1 MTSKIPS
8 ALIFVRLMFLQA
20 HGTGTKAGD
29 PREAGAIGQVFAP
42 GRKHPLFVG
51 SIKSNI
57 GHLEGASGI
66 IGVIKATMS
75 VEKAII
81 LPNMHFNTPNPEID
95 FQNLKIQV
103 PSQLTDWT
111 SANGVRRASVN
122 SFGYGGQNAHV
133 ILENYRPTVRV
144 SVQESTLMQTVKVY
158 ERPFLIPLTSH
169 TEKAGKLLVLST
181 SNFIQQRPDLEVH
194 DLAYS
199 MSVKRSMH
207 QYRSFAIGPDRQS
220 VLHDLAEPKTT
231 AKWNRILHSSP
242 RVGFVFTGQ
251 GAQWHAMGRQL
262 IEQSPLFKQTLERC
276 DASLQRLPDAPDW
289 SCIDELCKSLEDSQL
304 FQSRF
309 SQPIC
314 AALQLGIIELLRA
327 WGIIPSAVVGHSS
340 GEIVA
345 AYCAGVLSF
354 ECTITCAYY
363 RGLYMS
369 KGVGM
374 AASARGA
381 MIAVGLTE
389 MEGKA
394 ELKAYKD
401 RISLAAI
408 NSPSNLTLS
417 GDEDAILELKQKLER
432 KDIFAHRLKVEQA
445 FHSHHMQP
453 LAPAFEQALSLV
465 VGFHC
470 HPAKIRFC
478 SSVTARD
485 SSARKMDAEYWAMNM
500 TETVMFSDALSGI
513 LMNENDEQDI
523 DVLIEIGAHP
533 ALKAPSN
540 EVLNSLNLKIP
551 YLASLTRD
559 APAFESLLATAGQLF
574 ALGFPV
580 DLAAVNSN
588 FAVEADGNFSQTI
601 IGRLL
606 RDLPSYRWDHG
617 RFWAETRQIREQRFR
632 KHRHTLLGFPTP
644 GGLQRHPRW
653 RNYLRQSEVPW
664 LSQHVVDGKIVFPA
678 AGYISMAIEAITTMY
693 PAFKNIRLR
702 DVVFKAVMTLSS
714 SEVGTEVITDLQPVS
729 TSAKSTSSTW
739 FRFVICSFDEKH
751 KSSEHCHG
759 LICTEQGDPVPVR
772 ILSETSDEFVQLQKT
787 TNRRKSQ
794 SAYYGQLQT
803 IGLEYGKN
811 FQLLSGDVESGAG
824 FAIAPLTFRPVDV
837 IANPADPCIL
847 HPTCLD
853 AAFHVIFEAIET
865 TQNGRPLT
873 EAFVPTF
880 VRSMTVSGLL
890 SSKKHV
896 FEDQTFWV
904 KSETKLPGSRVAN
917 NRLSIQS
924 GRSTDVLVDMQ
935 DFEVTALG
943 NTSGTEASKR
953 PLFFRIRWLPAFDR
967 LGRGGHVPSFNG
979 IASVMDTFAHQF
991 PNAQILHL
999 TPEFAATRDLLC
1011 FLGGSDGER
1020 RRFGNITPHSRS
1032 SSLASTKECLSGWG
1046 NLVTF
1051 EEPKDN
1057 TYDVVVISE
1066 PVEYDITPLL
1076 KPDGFVIVDNNAWD
1090 SHVLLKVFK
1099 DAAYSVYRNCA
1110 SIPACKEDLTLL
1122 LSADCSATTQA
1133 AVSTIQNLYE
1143 GPVRTMSITDVIETP
1158 LSSRYIISLVSLDED
1173 LFFEASADSS
1183 TMFDAIQKLVQRSG
1197 NTILWLLKG
1206 STGETSNSAQAM
1218 ILGLARTI
1226 RSEYEDIKFITLD
1239 LPEDHETTN
1248 IAQCAVET
1256 LNGPFTEDELVL
1268 RNGSILIPRVVVDED
1283 LNRKVPNG
1291 GHRQQRLE
1299 TFKQGRNLALKIGK
1313 IGLLDTLVFEDDED
1327 TIGSQ
1332 LGDDDVEIEVKASA
1346 LNFRDL
1352 AASIGIIDDYRL
1364 GDECSGII
1372 TRTGR
1377 KVDEAEFRPGD
1388 RVLALRP
1395 GQGAHRSIVRN
1406 PALLCHKIGS
1416 MDFVTATSFAE
1427 VLTTAYFSLVDT
1439 ARLQKG
1445 EYCLIHA
1452 AAGGVGQM
1460 AIQLAQLMGAHVIA
1474 TVGSQ
1479 SKRDF
1484 LKAKFSLTDEMTF
1497 SSRDPSFVDGVLK
1510 VTNGRGCDVALNSLA
1525 GELLHATWPCMASF
1539 GRLVEIGKRDI
1550 HENTKLDM
1558 DPFRKNTTYA
1568 SVDLITLFNLN
1579 KTLLSRVMHDCYQ
1592 LIENGKVQI
1601 PSPITKVS
1609 YAEVQKGFR
1618 LLQMGKHIGK
1628 IVLVPGDN
1636 DLVPVLPASYRNVNL
1651 FESHKTYLLVG
1662 GLGGIG
1668 RTLAEWLYRKGAR
1681 NLAFLSRSG
1690 AERIDAKAT
1699 VHWLQARNVHVSVFA
1714 GDVADVDVV
1723 EQCVQ
1728 SLGHSLAGVFQAAM
1742 VLRDTLLADMT
1753 FGQWKDCVTPKVGGT
1768 HNLHKA
1774 TEHKDLDF
1782 FICFSSCAAIIGS
1795 KGQANYAAANTY
1807 QDALMNHRRRLGLAG
1822 TTMNVSAVSGIGAVA
1837 ESLDLQRTM
1846 ERIGYEFISEDEL
1859 LYQIEEAVSSPN
1871 RLQMK
1876 NQGFDDHQL
1885 ITSFNM
1891 RTKDLYWAEKPIFR
1905 NLYGNHDLGIS
1916 AMVGSGA
1923 ISLTVSLL
1931 NATNTQ
1937 ERIKILM
1944 DAFIEK
1950 AANVLAIPPS
1960 TIQTGNPLSA
1970 YGLDSIV
1977 AVEFRKW
1984 FFNAIAVEVALFD
1997 ILGAKS
2003 IQALI
2008 AKAISEMTLVTA
2020 EGVSDE
2026 SQRTR
2031 KNASSLETNGGT
2043 VTKTSLAEAVKG
2055 IKKPDQIPMSTFQR
2069 RIWFLH
2075 NILEHPSALNFVA
2088 TAQIKGHPN
2097 PSLLQRAFTELSQ
2110 RNDILRT
2117 CYFEGDEFSEQQVLE
2132 DLHVQIQFVDLSG
2145 DSQPNR
2151 KLQEW
2156 ITKARN
2162 VPMQIEKAELMTF
2175 ALVKMAKA
2183 EYKMII
2189 VCHHIALDNGSTVS
2203 FMEQF
2208 TALYDALVKGKSL
2221 SLVAAPKV
2229 TYSEFTLWYQDK
2241 MQSDHLRRNMRWW
2254 AERLNGSLVSRLLPF
2269 AKSQRP
2275 LKRSSARSILKST
2288 LDLSLLKRLKRI
2300 CARMYA
2306 TPFQFLLTAF
2316 RAFIYRYTQEE
2327 DLTILMI
2334 DGNRPHPDVG
2344 DILGFF
2350 VNMIPLYCY
2359 NMCDTTFED
2368 LVGDIKQTTLDA
2380 LAHNQVS
2387 FDSIIKAVKAEVN
2400 PSYFPIGQIA
2410 FNYQMYGKPPKYKTE
2425 DFTIEDIL
2433 IEDIPTACEMQ
2444 LEVLED
2450 PQSGIMLR
2458 FEYDS
2463 FLYELSDMERFF
2475 ENFSTFV
2482 KSVVKDHRQPVDEIE
2497 MCGPKELDYLR
2508 SECWGVDIKENAWNE
2523 QSVIDRTTQVGERHP
2538 EKIAILT
2545 SDGETINY
2553 ANLLSKAQRIA
2564 FHLRDAGTSPGH
2576 FVGIMSH
2583 PGISMVAAMMGVV
2596 FASCGYV
2603 PLDPKFAKERLR
2615 HMIIDSSVS
2624 VVLTGEGIDGLAE
2637 EVQGFAERPIRVSS
2651 ISSASSGTGLLVD
2664 RSATAEDAFYV
2675 IYTSVSFPMTLHR
2688 YDS

>member
-1 MTSKIPS
+1 
-8 ALIFVRLMFLQA
+8 
-20 HGTGTKAGD
+20 
-29 PREAGAIGQVFAP
+29 
-42 GRKHPLFVG
+42 
-51 SIKSNI
+51 
-57 GHLEGASGI
+57 
-66 IGVIKATMS
+66 MS
-75 VEKAII
+75 VEKAKI

-95 FQNLKIQV
+95 FRNLKIKV
-103 PSQLTDWT
+103 PTELTDWK
-111 SANGVRRASVN
+111 SASGVRRASVN

-133 ILENYRPTVRV
+133 ILENYRPAVCV
-144 SVQESTLMQTVKVY
+144 SMQKSTHVQTEKVD

-169 TEKAGKLLVLST
+169 SEKAGKLLVMST
-181 SNFIQQRPDLEVH
+181 SDFIQQKPDLKVH

-199 MSVKRSMH
+199 MSVRRSMH
-207 QYRSFAIGPDRQS
+207 QYRSFAIGCDRQS
-220 VLHDLAEPKTT
+220 ILHDLAEPKAI
-231 AKWNRILHSSP
+231 AKWNRILHGSP
-242 RVGFVFTGQ
+242 KVGFVFTGQ

-262 IEQSPLFKQTLERC
+262 MEQSLLFKQTLERC

-289 SCIDELCKSLEDSQL
+289 SCIDELCKPLEHSQL

-309 SQPIC
+309 SQPVC

-354 ECTITCAYY
+354 ENTIICAYY

-369 KGVGM
+369 KGMGK

-389 MEGKA
+389 TEGKA

-408 NSPSNLTLS
+408 NSPSSLTLS

-432 KDIFAHRLKVEQA
+432 KKIFARRLKVEQA

-453 LAPAFEQALSLV
+453 LAPAFEQALSRV
-465 VGFHC
+465 IGFQC

-478 SSVTARD
+478 SSVTARE

-500 TETVMFSDALSGI
+500 TRTVMFSDALSSI
-513 LMNENDEQDI
+513 LINENDEQDV
-523 DVLIEIGAHP
+523 DVLVEIGAHP

-540 EVLNSLNLKIP
+540 EVLNSLKLKIP
-551 YLASLTRD
+551 YIASLTRD
-559 APAFESLLATAGQLF
+559 APAFESILATAGQLF

-580 DLAAVNSN
+580 DLAAVNSS
-588 FAVEADGNFSQTI
+588 FAVEADGSFSQTI
-601 IGRLL
+601 IGRVV

-632 KHRHTLLGFPTP
+632 KHRHSLLGFPTP
-644 GGLQRHPRW
+644 GGLQKYPRW
-653 RNYLRQSEVPW
+653 RNYLRQSEIPW
-664 LSQHVVDGKIVFPA
+664 LSQHVVDGKMIFPA
-678 AGYISMAIEAITTMY
+678 AGYISMAIEAITTLF
-693 PAFKNIRLR
+693 PAFKSIRLR
-702 DVVFKAVMTLSS
+702 DVVFKAVLTLSS
-714 SEVGTEVITDLQPVS
+714 SDVGTEVITDLQPVS
-729 TSAKSTSSTW
+729 TSAKSVSSTW
-739 FRFVICSFDEKH
+739 FRFVVCSFDEKY

-759 LICTEQGDPVPVR
+759 LICTEQGDPNVPVR
-772 ILSETSDEFVQLQKT
+772 ILSKTSDEFAQLQKT
-787 TNRRKSQ
+787 TNKRKPQ
-794 SAYYGQLQT
+794 PAYYGQLQT
-803 IGLEYGKN
+803 IGLDYGEN
-811 FQLLSGDVESGAG
+811 FQLISGDIESGAG
-824 FAIAPLTFRPVDV
+824 FAIAPLTFRPVNV
-837 IANPADPCIL
+837 IATPADACIL

-853 AAFHVIFEAIET
+853 AAFHVIFAAIET
-865 TQNGRPLT
+865 TQNGRPLS

-890 SSKKHV
+890 SSKKHGS
-896 FEDQTFWV
+896 EDQAFWV
-904 KSETKLPGSRVAN
+904 KSETNLPGSRIAN
-917 NRLSIQS
+917 NRIYMQS
-924 GRSTDVLVDMQ
+924 GRSPDVLVDMQ
-935 DFEVTALG
+935 GFEVTALG
-943 NTSGTEASKR
+943 NSSGTEASKR

-967 LGRGGHVPSFNG
+967 LGRGGYVPSFNS

-999 TPEFAATRDLLC
+999 TPELAATRDLLH
-1011 FLGGSDGER
+1011 FLGGSKGER

-1032 SSLASTKECLSGWG
+1032 SDFASTKQCLSDWG

-1051 EEPKDN
+1051 EELKN
-1057 TYDVVVISE
+1057 HTYDAIVISE
-1066 PVEYDITPLL
+1066 PVEYDITPFL

-1090 SHVLLKVFK
+1090 SQALLKVFK
-1099 DAAYSVYRNCA
+1099 DGAHSVYRNSA

-1122 LSADCSATTQA
+1122 VSAACPATTQA
-1133 AVSTIQNLYE
+1133 VVSIIRDLYE
-1143 GPVRTMSITDVIETP
+1143 GPVRIMPITNVTGIP

-1173 LFFEASADSS
+1173 LFFEAPADNP
-1183 TMFDAIQKLVQRSG
+1183 TMFGAIQKLVQRSG

-1206 STGETSNSAQAM
+1206 STGETSNPAQAI
-1218 ILGLARTI
+1218 ILGMARTI

-1239 LPEDHETTN
+1239 LSEDYDTTN
-1248 IAQCAVET
+1248 TGRCAVEI
-1256 LNGPFTEDELVL
+1256 LNDPITEDELVL
-1268 RNGSILIPRVVVDED
+1268 RNGVIFIPRVEVDD
-1283 LNRKVPNG
+1283 NLNKKLPNG
-1291 GHRQQRLE
+1291 GHRQPRLE
-1299 TFKQGRNLALKIGK
+1299 TFRQDRNLALNIGK
-1313 IGLLDTLVFEDDED
+1313 VGLLDTLVFEDDVD
-1327 TIGSQ
+1327 TIESQ
-1332 LGDDDVEIEVKASA
+1332 IGDDDVEVEVKASA

-1377 KVDEAEFRPGD
+1377 NVDEAKFRPGD
-1388 RVLALRP
+1388 RVLAFRP
-1395 GQGAHRSIVRN
+1395 GQGAHRSMVRN

-1416 MDFVTATSFAE
+1416 MDFVAATSFGA
-1427 VLTTAYFSLVDT
+1427 VFTTAYFSLVDT

-1460 AIQLAQLMGAHVIA
+1460 AIQLAQMMGAHVIA

-1484 LKAKFSLTDEMTF
+1484 LKEKFSLTDEMIF
-1497 SSRDPSFVDGVLK
+1497 SSREPSFVDGVLK

-1525 GELLHATWPCMASF
+1525 GELLHATWSCMAPF
-1539 GRLVEIGKRDI
+1539 GRLIEIGKRDI

-1558 DPFRKNTTYA
+1558 DPFRRNITYA

-1579 KTLLSRVMHDCYQ
+1579 KSLLSRVLHDCYQ
-1592 LIENGKVQI
+1592 LIEDGKIQI
-1601 PSPITKVS
+1601 PSPLTEVS

-1618 LLQMGKHIGK
+1618 LLQMGKHFGK

-1636 DLVPVLPASYRNVNL
+1636 DLVPVLPVSYRNINL

-1690 AERIDAKAT
+1690 AERIDAEAT
-1699 VHWLQARNVHVSVFA
+1699 VNWLKARNVHVSVFA
-1714 GDVADVDVV
+1714 GDVANIHVV

-1728 SLGHSLAGVFQAAM
+1728 SLGSSLAGIFQAAM
-1742 VLRDTLLADMT
+1742 VLRDTLFADMT
-1753 FGQWKDCVTPKVGGT
+1753 FGQWKDCVTSKIRGT

-1807 QDALMNHRRRLGLAG
+1807 LDALMNHRRRLGLAG
-1822 TTMNVSAVSGIGAVA
+1822 TTMNISAVSEIGAVA
-1837 ESLDLQRTM
+1837 GNRDLRKTM
-1846 ERIGYEFISEDEL
+1846 ERIGFEFINEDEL
-1859 LYQIEEAVSSPN
+1859 FYQIEEAVSSPN
-1871 RLQMK
+1871 LLEMK
-1876 NQGFDDHQL
+1876 DRGFDDHQL
-1885 ITSFNM
+1885 ITGFNM

-1916 AMVGSGA
+1916 AMSGSGA
-1923 ISLTVSLL
+1923 VSLTASLL
-1931 NATNTQ
+1931 NSTDTQ
-1937 ERIKILM
+1937 ERIRILM

-1950 AANVLAIPPS
+1950 AANVLAIPTS
-1960 TIQTGNPLSA
+1960 TIQPGNPLSA

-2008 AKAISEMTLVTA
+2008 AKAINEMTLTTSG
-2020 EGVSDE
+2020 GVSDE
-2026 SQRTR
+2026 SLTTR
-2031 KNASSLETNGGT
+2031 KNVASLGADGGT
-2043 VTKTSLAEAVKG
+2043 GIKMSLAEAIKG
-2055 IKKPDQIPMSTFQR
+2055 MKKPARIPMSTFQR

-2088 TAQIKGHPN
+2088 TAQIKGHPD
-2097 PSLLQRAFTELSQ
+2097 PFLLQQAFTELSQ

-2132 DLHVQIQFVDLSG
+2132 ELHVQIQFVDLSG
-2145 DSQPNR
+2145 DFQPNH
-2151 KLQEW
+2151 KLQKW
-2156 ITKARN
+2156 IKEARN
-2162 VPMQIEKAELMTF
+2162 VPMQIENAELMTF
-2175 ALVKMAKA
+2175 ALVKMGKA
-2183 EYKMII
+2183 EYTMVI

-2208 TALYDALVKGKSL
+2208 TALYDALVKKKSL

-2229 TYSEFTLWYQDK
+2229 TYSEFTLWNQDK
-2241 MQSDHLRRNMRWW
+2241 MQSDQLRRDMRWW
-2254 AERLNGSLVSRLLPF
+2254 VERFDGSLGVSRLLPF
-2269 AKSQRP
+2269 AKVQRP
-2275 LKRSSARSILKST
+2275 LKRSSARSILKNT
-2288 LDLSLLKRLKRI
+2288 LDFALLKRLKRI
-2300 CARMYA
+2300 CARMHA

-2334 DGNRPHPDVG
+2334 DGNRPHPDLA

-2350 VNMIPLYCY
+2350 VNMIPLRCHGT
-2359 NMCDTTFED
+2359 CDTSFED
-2368 LVGDIKQTTLDA
+2368 LVGTIKQTVLDA
-2380 LAHNQVS
+2380 LAHSQVS
-2387 FDSIIKAVKAEVN
+2387 FDSIIEAVRAEVN
-2400 PSYFPIGQIA
+2400 PSHFPIGQVA

-2450 PQSGIMLR
+2450 PQSGFLLR

-2463 FLYELSDMERFF
+2463 FLYEAKDMERFL
-2475 ENFSTFV
+2475 ENFSRFV

-2497 MCGPKELDYLR
+2497 MCGSRELDYLR
-2508 SECWGVDIKENAWNE
+2508 SECWGVDVKENIWNE
-2523 QSVIDRTTQVGERHP
+2523 QSVIDRTMEVAERHP
-2538 EKIAILT
+2538 EKSAILT
-2545 SDGETINY
+2545 SDGETISY
-2553 ANLLSKAQRIA
+2553 ADLLSKAQRIA
-2564 FHLRDAGTSPGH
+2564 FSLRDAGTSPGQ

-2583 PGISMVAAMMGVV
+2583 PGISMVAAMMGAVY
-2596 FASCGYV
+2596 ASCGYV
-2603 PLDPKFAKERLR
+2603 PLDPNFAKERLH
-2615 HMIIDSSVS
+2615 HMITDSSVS
-2624 VVLTGEGIDGLAE
+2624 VILTGEDMDGLAE
-2637 EVQGFAERPIRVSS
+2637 EVQRSAERPVRVSS
-2651 ISSASSGTGLLVD
+2651 ISSTSCATGLLVD
-2664 RSATAEDAFYV
+2664 RSAAAGDAFYV
-2675 IYTSVSFPMTLHR
+2675 IYTSV
-2688 YDS
+2688 

>member
-1 MTSKIPS
+1 
-8 ALIFVRLMFLQA
+8 
-20 HGTGTKAGD
+20 
-29 PREAGAIGQVFAP
+29 
-42 GRKHPLFVG
+42 
-51 SIKSNI
+51 
-57 GHLEGASGI
+57 
-66 IGVIKATMS
+66 MS
-75 VEKAII
+75 VEKAVI
-81 LPNMHFNTPNPEID
+81 LPNMHFNTPNPEIN
-95 FQNLKIQV
+95 FQNLKIKV
-103 PSQLTDWT
+103 PTELTDWR

-133 ILENYRPTVRV
+133 ILENYRPTVCV
-144 SVQESTLMQTVKVY
+144 SMQESTQAQTEKVD
-158 ERPFLIPLTSH
+158 ERHFLIPLTSH

-181 SNFIQQRPDLEVH
+181 SDFIRQKPDLKVH

-207 QYRSFAIGPDRQS
+207 QYRSFAIGSDRQS
-220 VLHDLAEPKTT
+220 VLHDLAEPKAT
-231 AKWNRILHSSP
+231 AKWNRVLHGSP
-242 RVGFVFTGQ
+242 KVGFVLTGQ

-262 IEQSPLFKQTLERC
+262 IKQSLLFKQTLERC
-276 DASLQRLPDAPDW
+276 DASLQHLPDAPDW
-289 SCIDELCKSLEDSQL
+289 SCIDELCKPLEDSQL

-309 SQPIC
+309 SQPVC
-314 AALQLGIIELLRA
+314 AALQLAIIELLRA

-354 ECTITCAYY
+354 ESTIICAYY

-374 AASARGA
+374 AASVRGA

-389 MEGKA
+389 TEGKA

-408 NSPSNLTLS
+408 NSPSSLTLS
-417 GDEDAILELKQKLER
+417 GDEDAILELKQKLES
-432 KDIFAHRLKVEQA
+432 KKIFARRLKVEQA

-453 LAPAFEQALSLV
+453 LAPAFEQALSRV
-465 VGFHC
+465 IGFQC
-470 HPAKIRFC
+470 HQAKIRFC

-485 SSARKMDAEYWAMNM
+485 SSAKKMDAEYWAMNM
-500 TETVMFSDALSGI
+500 TKTVMFSDALSGI

-533 ALKAPSN
+533 ALKAPSI
-540 EVLNSLNLKIP
+540 EVLNSLKLKIP
-551 YLASLTRD
+551 YLASLRRD
-559 APAFESLLATAGQLF
+559 TPAFESLLATAGQLF

-580 DLAAVNSN
+580 NLAAVNSN
-588 FAVEADGNFSQTI
+588 FAVEADGSFSRTI

-606 RDLPSYRWDHG
+606 RDFPSYRWDHG

-632 KHRHTLLGFPTP
+632 EHRHSLLGFPTP

-653 RNYLRQSEVPW
+653 RNYLRQSEIPW
-664 LSQHVVDGKIVFPA
+664 LSQHVVDGKIIFPA
-678 AGYISMAIEAITTMY
+678 AGYISMAIEAITTLS
-693 PAFKNIRLR
+693 PAFKSIRLR
-702 DVVFKAVMTLSS
+702 DVVFKAVLTLSS
-714 SEVGTEVITDLQPVS
+714 SDVGTEVVTDLQPVS

-739 FRFVICSFDEKH
+739 FRFVICSFDERY

-772 ILSETSDEFVQLQKT
+772 ILSEISDEFVQLQKT
-787 TNRRKSQ
+787 TNRRKARP
-794 SAYYGQLQT
+794 AYYGQLQT
-803 IGLEYGKN
+803 IGLDYGES
-811 FQLLSGDVESGAG
+811 FQLLSGDIESGTG

-837 IANPADPCIL
+837 IASPADACIL

-853 AAFHVIFEAIET
+853 AAFHVIFAAIET
-865 TQNGRPLT
+865 TQNGRPLA

-890 SSKKHV
+890 SSKKHGS
-896 FEDQTFWV
+896 EDQAFWV
-904 KSETKLPGSRVAN
+904 KSETNLPGSRVAN
-917 NRLSIQS
+917 NRLSMQS

-935 DFEVTALG
+935 GFEVTALG
-943 NTSGTEASKR
+943 NNSGSEASKR

-967 LGRGGHVPSFNG
+967 LGRGGHVPSFNS

-999 TPEFAATRDLLC
+999 TPELATTTDLLR
-1011 FLGGSDGER
+1011 FLGGSEGER
-1020 RRFGNITPHSRS
+1020 RRFGSITPHSRS
-1032 SSLASTKECLSGWG
+1032 SSLASTKECVSNWG

-1051 EEPKDN
+1051 EEPKDH

-1066 PVEYDITPLL
+1066 PVEYDIKPFL

-1090 SHVLLKVFK
+1090 SQALLKVFK
-1099 DAAYSVYRNCA
+1099 DGAYSVYRDSA
-1110 SIPACKEDLTLL
+1110 SVPACTEDLTLL
-1122 LSADCSATTQA
+1122 VSPVCTATTQE
-1133 AVSTIQNLYE
+1133 VESTIRDLYE
-1143 GPVRTMSITDVIETP
+1143 GTVRTKPITDVAGIS
-1158 LSSRYIISLVSLDED
+1158 LSSRNIISLVSLDDD
-1173 LFFEASADSS
+1173 LFFEESADSP

-1206 STGETSNSAQAM
+1206 STGETPNPAQAM

-1239 LPEDHETTN
+1239 LPKDHDTTN
-1248 IAQCAVET
+1248 TGRCALEI
-1256 LNGPFTEDELVL
+1256 LNGPVTEDELVL
-1268 RNGSILIPRVVVDED
+1268 RSDLIFIPRVEVDEN
-1283 LNRKVPNG
+1283 LNKKFTNG
-1291 GHRQQRLE
+1291 GHRQPRLE
-1299 TFKQGRNLALKIGK
+1299 PFKQDRNLALVN
-1313 IGLLDTLVFEDDED
+1313 TLVFEDDED
-1327 TIGSQ
+1327 TIGYQ
-1332 LGDDDVEIEVKASA
+1332 IGEDDVEVEVKASA

-1372 TRTGR
+1372 TRTGHN
-1377 KVDEAEFRPGD
+1377 VDEGEFRPGD
-1388 RVLALRP
+1388 RVLAFRP

-1406 PALLCHKIGS
+1406 PAILCHKIGS
-1416 MDFVTATSFAE
+1416 MDFVTATSFGA
-1427 VLTTAYFSLVDT
+1427 VFATAYYSLVDT

-1460 AIQLAQLMGAHVIA
+1460 AIQLAQMMGAHVIA

-1484 LKAKFSLTDEMTF
+1484 LKAKFLLPDEMIF
-1497 SSRDPSFVDGVLK
+1497 SSRDPTFVDGVLK

-1525 GELLHATWPCMASF
+1525 GELLHATWSCMASF

-1558 DPFRKNTTYA
+1558 DPFRRNTTYA

-1579 KTLLSRVMHDCYQ
+1579 KALLSRVMHDCYQ
-1592 LIENGKVQI
+1592 LIKDGKIQI
-1601 PSPITKVS
+1601 PSPITEVS

-1618 LLQMGKHIGK
+1618 LLQTGTHFGK

-1636 DLVPVLPASYRNVNL
+1636 DLVPVLPASYRNINL
-1651 FESHKTYLLVG
+1651 FEPHKTYLLVG

-1699 VHWLQARNVHVSVFA
+1699 VNWLKARNVHVSVFS
-1714 GDVADVDVV
+1714 GDVADIDVV
-1723 EQCVQ
+1723 KQCVQ
-1728 SLGHSLAGVFQAAM
+1728 SLGSSLAGIFQAAM
-1742 VLRDTLLADMT
+1742 VLRDTLFADMT
-1753 FGQWKDCVTPKVGGT
+1753 FDQWKDCVTPKVRGT

-1795 KGQANYAAANTY
+1795 KGQANYAAATTY
-1807 QDALMNHRRRLGLAG
+1807 LAALMTHRRRLGLAG
-1822 TTMNVSAVSGIGAVA
+1822 TTMNISAVSGIGAVA
-1837 ESLDLQRTM
+1837 ENRDLQRTM
-1846 ERIGYEFISEDEL
+1846 ERLGFEFINEDEL

-1871 RLQMK
+1871 LLQLR
-1876 NQGFDDHQL
+1876 NRGFDDHQL
-1885 ITSFNM
+1885 ITGFNM
-1891 RTKDLYWAEKPIFR
+1891 RTKDLYWAEKSIFR

-1916 AMVGSGA
+1916 AMGGSGA
-1923 ISLTVSLL
+1923 VSLTASLL
-1931 NATNTQ
+1931 NTTDTQ
-1937 ERIKILM
+1937 ERIRILM

-1950 AANVLAIPPS
+1950 AANVLAILPS
-1960 TIQTGNPLSA
+1960 TIQPGNPLSA

-1984 FFNAIAVEVALFD
+1984 FFNAVAVEVALFD

-2003 IQALI
+2003 IRSLI
-2008 AKAISEMTLVTA
+2008 AKVVSGMTLIIA
-2020 EGVSDE
+2020 GGVSDE
-2026 SQRTR
+2026 SKRTR
-2031 KNASSLETNGGT
+2031 KNASSVESNGGT
-2043 VTKTSLAEAVKG
+2043 MIKKSLAEAIKG
-2055 IKKPDQIPMSTFQR
+2055 IRKPAKIPMSTFQR

-2075 NILEHPSALNFVA
+2075 NILEDPSALNVVA
-2088 TAQIKGHPN
+2088 TAQIKGHPD

-2132 DLHVQIQFVDLSG
+2132 ELHAQVQFVDLSG
-2145 DSQPNR
+2145 DSHPNH
-2151 KLQEW
+2151 KLQKW
-2156 ITKARN
+2156 IREARN
-2162 VPMQIEKAELMTF
+2162 VPMQIEKAESMTF
-2175 ALVKMAKA
+2175 SFVKMAKA
-2183 EYKMII
+2183 EYTMVI

-2208 TALYDALVKGKSL
+2208 TALYDALVKRKGL
-2221 SLVAAPKV
+2221 SLFAAPKI
-2229 TYSEFTLWYQDK
+2229 TYSEFTLWYQDN
-2241 MQSDHLRRNMRWW
+2241 MQSDHLKRDMRWW
-2254 AERLNGSLVSRLLPF
+2254 AENLNGSLGVSRLLPF
-2269 AKSQRP
+2269 ARFQRP
-2275 LKRSSARSILKST
+2275 LKRSSTRSILKST
-2288 LDLSLLKRLKRI
+2288 LDLSMLKRLKRI
-2300 CARMYA
+2300 CARMHA

-2334 DGNRPHPDVG
+2334 DGNRPHPDLG

-2350 VNMIPLYCY
+2350 VNMIPLRCHST
-2359 NMCDTTFED
+2359 CDTSFED
-2368 LVGDIKQTTLDA
+2368 LLGNIKQIVLDA
-2380 LAHNQVS
+2380 LTHSQVS
-2387 FDSIIKAVKAEVN
+2387 FDSIIEAVRAEVN
-2400 PSYFPIGQIA
+2400 PSHFPIGQVA

-2450 PQSGIMLR
+2450 PRSGLLLR
-2458 FEYDS
+2458 FEYDA
-2463 FLYELSDMERFF
+2463 FLYEARDMERFF
-2475 ENFSTFV
+2475 ENFSTFI
-2482 KSVVKDHRQPVDEIE
+2482 KSVINDHRQPVDEIE
-2497 MCGPKELDYLR
+2497 MCGPRELDYLR
-2508 SECWGVDIKENAWNE
+2508 SECWGVDIKKNVWNE
-2523 QSVIDRTTQVGERHP
+2523 QSVIDRTVEVAERHP

-2545 SDGETINY
+2545 SDGETISY
-2553 ANLLSKAQRIA
+2553 ADLLSKAQRIA
-2564 FHLRDAGTSPGH
+2564 FFLRDAGTSPGH

-2583 PGISMVAAMMGVV
+2583 PGISMVAAMMGAVY
-2596 FASCGYV
+2596 ASCGYV
-2603 PLDPKFAKERLR
+2603 PLDPKFAKERLH
-2615 HMIIDSSVS
+2615 HMMIDSSVS
-2624 VVLTGEGIDGLAE
+2624 VILTGEGLDGLAE
-2637 EVQGFAERPIRVSS
+2637 EVQRFAERPIRVSS
-2651 ISSASSGTGLLVD
+2651 ISSASCAIGLLVD
-2664 RSATAEDAFYV
+2664 RSAAAGDAFYV
-2675 IYTSVSFPMTLHR
+2675 IYTSVFLPMTVNR
-2688 YDS
+2688 YDR